1 MTGRPDGMSVTVGL
15 LFGAIAAVGL
25 WSAVGTVDWA
35 LVGVGLPVAL
45 VAIGVLGINLS
56 RHQ

>member
-1 MTGRPDGMSVTVGL
+1 MSVTVGL
-15 LFGAIAAVGL
+15 LVGAIAAVGL

-35 LVGVGLPVAL
+35 LLGVGLPVAL
-45 VAIGVLGINLS
+45 VAIGVLGINIS